1 MQTPG
6 RRLLARTPM
15 FSIGRNMS
23 SLANRL
29 SSISEPPSKIERPQ
43 NALGTR
49 VVSQLEVINTN
60 LDDMRDLIRKDITD
74 KSKYYREESKIL
86 KEDSE
91 NLGKIRTAAFFGER
105 SRTAALLGAIG
116 AGQLGTGNIGGAAQ
130 SLGGAAALMTP
141 EIVNFLT
148 GAVVNV
154 LALKGLIGGGKGTAA
169 GGLAKTAGTASKLK
183 NPLLITAALAASL
196 LIPSLVK
203 SGNTA
208 DRRRQIGATRTIRGK
223 EVINKPDVDR
233 FRGLLS
239 RFSGILDRLG
249 GKTEKA
255 EGSVDDRFFEDEEK
269 PLRVE
274 GLSDQ
279 DYNRLIEQLKTDIG
293 QENKQDQKDL
303 DTANAEVTGMDGIVS
318 GIDGDNIAL
327 SDESTILNPTLE
339 GDTTL
344 AQGDIFVT
352 PNNNSNFSINP
363 SIFNNFEPGETKNDI
378 NLSFLDTP
386 EPLFRQ
392 TTSNKTSSNIID
404 LSNDQQMEG
413 LSSGF
418 TGEAAKTSSVAVST
432 KYNNVDLF
440 DIAASYKNY
449 GAFNS

>member
-29 SSISEPPSKIERPQ
+29 SSLSQPSTKIERPQ

-60 LDDMRDLIRKDITD
+60 LDDMKDLIRKDITE
-74 KSKYYREESKIL
+74 KGKYYREESKIL
-86 KEDSE
+86 KEDSD

-105 SRTAALLGAIG
+105 SRTAALLGALG

-130 SLGGAAALMTP
+130 SFGGAAALMTP

-154 LALKGLIGGGKGTAA
+154 LALKGLIGGGKGA
-169 GGLAKTAGTASKLK
+169 GGLARTAGSASKLK

-208 DRRRQIGATRTIRGK
+208 DRRRQTVATRAIRGK

-249 GKTEKA
+249 GKTETA
-255 EGSVDDRFFEDEEK
+255 QGSVDERFFEDEK
-269 PLRVE
+269 DNLQVE
-274 GLSDQ
+274 GLSDK
-279 DYNRLIEQLKTDIG
+279 DYNRLIDQLKSDVKS
-293 QENKQDQKDL
+293 ENKNETTF
-303 DTANAEVTGMDGIVS
+303 DTANAEVTGIEGIVS
-318 GIDGDNIAL
+318 GMEGDNIAYN
-327 SDESTILNPTLE
+327 DESTVLNPTLE
-339 GDTTL
+339 GDTTFT
-344 AQGDIFVT
+344 QGDIFVS
-352 PNNNSNFSINP
+352 PKNNSSFTINP
-363 SIFNNFEPGETKNDI
+363 SVVNNFEPGESKNDI
-378 NLSFLDTP
+378 SLSFSDTV
-386 EPLFRQ
+386 ESNVK
-392 TTSNKTSSNIID
+392 TTSNNTSSNLID
-404 LSNDQQMEG
+404 LSNNNEQEQPQ
-413 LSSGF
+413 SSGF
-418 TGEAAKTSSVAVST
+418 SGEAAKTSNVAVST
-432 KYNNVDLF
+432 RYNNVDLF
-440 DIAASYKNY
+440 DISASYKNY

>member
-29 SSISEPPSKIERPQ
+29 SSLSQPSTKIERPQ

-60 LDDMRDLIRKDITD
+60 LDDMKDLIRKDITD
-74 KSKYYREESKIL
+74 KGKYYREESKIL
-86 KEDSE
+86 KEDSD

-105 SRTAALLGAIG
+105 SRTAALLGALG

-130 SLGGAAALMTP
+130 SFGGAAALMTP

-154 LALKGLIGGGKGTAA
+154 LALKGLIGGGKGA
-169 GGLAKTAGTASKLK
+169 GGLARTAGSASKLK

-196 LIPSLVK
+196 LIPSLIK

-208 DRRRQIGATRTIRGK
+208 DRRRQTVATRAIRGK

-249 GKTEKA
+249 GKTETA
-255 EGSVDDRFFEDEEK
+255 QGSVDERFFEDEK
-269 PLRVE
+269 DNLQVE
-274 GLSDQ
+274 GLSDK
-279 DYNRLIEQLKTDIG
+279 DYNRLIDQLKSDVKS
-293 QENKQDQKDL
+293 ENKNETTF
-303 DTANAEVTGMDGIVS
+303 DTANAEVTGIEGIVS
-318 GIDGDNIAL
+318 GIEGDNIAYN
-327 SDESTILNPTLE
+327 DESTVLNPTLE
-339 GDTTL
+339 GDTTFT
-344 AQGDIFVT
+344 QGDIFVS
-352 PNNNSNFSINP
+352 PKNNSRFTINP
-363 SIFNNFEPGETKNDI
+363 SVVNNFEPGESKNDI
-378 NLSFLDTP
+378 SLSFSDTV
-386 EPLFRQ
+386 ESNVK
-392 TTSNKTSSNIID
+392 TTSNNTSSNLID
-404 LSNDQQMEG
+404 LSNNNEQEQPQ
-413 LSSGF
+413 SSGF
-418 TGEAAKTSSVAVST
+418 SGEAAKTSNVAVST
-432 KYNNVDLF
+432 RYNNVDLF
-440 DIAASYKNY
+440 DISASYKNY

>member
-23 SLANRL
+23 SLASRL
-29 SSISEPPSKIERPQ
+29 SSISQPPTKIERPQ
-43 NALGTR
+43 NTLGTR
-49 VVSQLEVINTN
+49 VISQLEVINTN
-60 LDDMRDLIRKDITD
+60 LDDMKELIRKDISD
-74 KSKYYREESKIL
+74 KGKYYREESKIL
-86 KEDSE
+86 KEDSD

-105 SRTAALLGAIG
+105 SRTAALLGALG

-130 SLGGAAALMTP
+130 SFGGAAALMTP

-154 LALKGLIGGGKGTAA
+154 LALKGLIGGGKGGV

-208 DRRRQIGATRTIRGK
+208 DRRRQTVATRAIRGK

-249 GKTEKA
+249 GKTETA
-255 EGSVDDRFFEDEEK
+255 EGTVDQRFLEEEEDLK
-269 PLRVE
+269 VQ
-274 GLSDQ
+274 GLSDK
-279 DYNRLIEQLKTDIG
+279 DYNRLIEQLKNDISTG
-293 QENKQDQKDL
+293 EKQDEKDL
-303 DTANAEVTGMDGIVS
+303 DTANAEVTGMDGMVS
-318 GIDGDNIAL
+318 GIEGDNIAL

-344 AQGDIFVT
+344 AQGDIFVS
-352 PNNNSNFSINP
+352 PNNNSNFTINP
-363 SIFNNFEPGETKNDI
+363 SIFNNLEPGETKNDI
-378 NLSFLDTP
+378 NLSFLDTV
-386 EPLFRQ
+386 EPDVKV
-392 TTSNKTSSNIID
+392 SSSKTSSNIID
-404 LSNDQQMEG
+404 LSNNQQEESP
-413 LSSGF
+413 SSGF
-418 TGEAAKTSSVAVST
+418 TGEAAKSSSVAVST

-440 DIAASYKNY
+440 DISSSYKNY

>member
-29 SSISEPPSKIERPQ
+29 SSLSQPSTKIERPQ

-60 LDDMRDLIRKDITD
+60 LDDMKDLIRKDITE
-74 KSKYYREESKIL
+74 KGKYYREESKIL
-86 KEDSE
+86 KEDSD

-105 SRTAALLGAIG
+105 SRTAALLGALG

-130 SLGGAAALMTP
+130 SFGGAAALMTP

-154 LALKGLIGGGKGTAA
+154 LALKGLIGGGKGA
-169 GGLAKTAGTASKLK
+169 GGLARTAGSASKLK

-208 DRRRQIGATRTIRGK
+208 DRRRQTVATRAIRGK

-249 GKTEKA
+249 GKTETA
-255 EGSVDDRFFEDEEK
+255 QGSVDERFFEDEK
-269 PLRVE
+269 DNLQVE
-274 GLSDQ
+274 GLSDK
-279 DYNRLIEQLKTDIG
+279 DYNRLIDQLKSDVKS
-293 QENKQDQKDL
+293 ENKNETTF
-303 DTANAEVTGMDGIVS
+303 DTANAEVTGIEGIVS
-318 GIDGDNIAL
+318 GIEGDNIAYN
-327 SDESTILNPTLE
+327 DESTVLNPTLE
-339 GDTTL
+339 GDTSFT
-344 AQGDIFVT
+344 QGDIFVS
-352 PNNNSNFSINP
+352 PKNNSSFTINP
-363 SIFNNFEPGETKNDI
+363 SVVNNFEPGESKNDI
-378 NLSFLDTP
+378 SLSFSDTV
-386 EPLFRQ
+386 ESNVK
-392 TTSNKTSSNIID
+392 TTSNNTSSNLID
-404 LSNDQQMEG
+404 LSNNNEQEQPQ
-413 LSSGF
+413 SSGF
-418 TGEAAKTSSVAVST
+418 SGEAAKTSNVAVST
-432 KYNNVDLF
+432 RYNNVDLF
-440 DIAASYKNY
+440 DISASYKNY

>member
-29 SSISEPPSKIERPQ
+29 SSLSQPSTKIERPQ

-60 LDDMRDLIRKDITD
+60 LDDMKDLIRKDITD
-74 KSKYYREESKIL
+74 KGKYYREESKIL
-86 KEDSE
+86 KEDSD

-105 SRTAALLGAIG
+105 SRTAALLGALG

-130 SLGGAAALMTP
+130 SFGGAAALMTP

-154 LALKGLIGGGKGTAA
+154 LALKGLIGGGKGA
-169 GGLAKTAGTASKLK
+169 GGLARTAGSASKLK

-208 DRRRQIGATRTIRGK
+208 DRRRQTVATRAIRGK

-249 GKTEKA
+249 GKTETA
-255 EGSVDDRFFEDEEK
+255 QGSVDERFFEDEK
-269 PLRVE
+269 DNLQVE
-274 GLSDQ
+274 GLSDK
-279 DYNRLIEQLKTDIG
+279 DYNRLIDQLKSDVKS
-293 QENKQDQKDL
+293 ENKNETTF
-303 DTANAEVTGMDGIVS
+303 DTANAEVTGIEGIVS
-318 GIDGDNIAL
+318 GIEGDNIAYN
-327 SDESTILNPTLE
+327 DESTVLNPTLE
-339 GDTTL
+339 GDTTFT
-344 AQGDIFVT
+344 QGDIFVS
-352 PNNNSNFSINP
+352 PKNNSRFTINP
-363 SIFNNFEPGETKNDI
+363 SVVNNFEPGESKNDI
-378 NLSFLDTP
+378 SLSFSDTV
-386 EPLFRQ
+386 ESNVK
-392 TTSNKTSSNIID
+392 TTSNNTSSNLID
-404 LSNDQQMEG
+404 LSNNNEQEQPQ
-413 LSSGF
+413 SSGF
-418 TGEAAKTSSVAVST
+418 SGEAAKTSNVAVST
-432 KYNNVDLF
+432 RYNNVDLF
-440 DIAASYKNY
+440 DISASYKNY